1 MIHLS
6 KFLVLLTIGIPTLTV
21 FSDVPTYRNEP
32 SGEFMREWLLCGP
45 FPNPEAAYD
54 KMDRE
59 RSGFYTDFLQAHGG
73 EAALQIEAG
82 RTVTHD
88 GIPVQWIEFQAE
100 GHTIDLDRAISRDP
114 FVLAY
119 AYCEMESAKA
129 TPCLLAFG
137 SNDGARI
144 WLNGEEILDKPVRR
158 GLREDEDI
166 IPVVLRSGKNTLL
179 VKVAETENLW
189 RFCCRLLPFDSGIWN
204 NPRQFFQIVTNR
216 DGQAVL
222 RFVGSAS
229 LAGEVLK
236 DVDLEAYPTDEPDR
250 AVWRKRWPGDRETP
264 IGITSPAYGDY
275 TLRVSLTTHE
285 GQQHAFVIPFPAGK
299 RIDYALFQNGRT
311 DYAIVVDEG
320 ASESEKWAAKEL
332 QHWLKEISGAE
343 FPLRNAA
350 VADDPRAIVLGYN
363 PQSRPWLGN
372 EYPEPDR
379 MDESFTYKNYGPTIV
394 IWGGRERGTMYG
406 VMSFLEREFGCR
418 WYTPAVSVIPKRD
431 TYTFHYLKHSETPG
445 IAVRNDFYFEAFEP
459 LWAARNR
466 VNGAMSYREQPGGLE
481 CYWAVHTFFPL
492 VPPKEFYAEHPEYYS
507 LIDGKRVH
515 EHAQLCLTNPDVL
528 RIVVERIMRIMR
540 ENPQYRIYCVSQ
552 NDWAGPCQCDACQ
565 AIAQR
570 EESES
575 GPVVWFVNQVAEA
588 VEKEFPDKYIG
599 TLAYQYT
606 RKPCK
611 TIKPRHNVVIRLCS
625 IECCFSHDFLN
636 CPENESFVKDIQG
649 WAAIAPHLYIWDYV
663 VNFSHYIL
671 PYPNFKV
678 LQPNLQFFRDHN
690 AIGVMEQAAYQSRG
704 GEFAELRAYLLAKLL
719 WNPDCNV
726 PDVIDDFLHGY
737 YGRSG
742 QYIRAYFDLLHN
754 QVTPERHIHLGLR
767 PDDPLFTE
775 DFIQA
780 ADEIFDR
787 AETVADNTDIL
798 RRVEMARL
806 PLMYLKCKRFP
817 NQSVR
822 DMTYQR
828 FCEITEREGVTHY
841 AESGQPHREAF
852 HNAMEAE
859 REK

>member
-1 MIHLS
+1 MKSLS
-6 KFLVLLTIGIPTLTV
+6 NILALLVIGITASAA
-21 FSDVPTYRNEP
+21 FSVVPTYRNEP
-32 SGEFMREWLLCGP
+32 TGEFMQKWLLCGP

-59 RSGFYTDFLQAHGG
+59 HSGFYIDFLQAHGG
-73 EAALQIEAG
+73 ETAPRIEAG
-82 RTVTHD
+82 QTETRD
-88 GIPVQWIEFQAE
+88 GVPARWIEYEAA
-100 GHTIDLDRAISRDP
+100 GNTIDLDRAISPDP

-119 AYCEMESAKA
+119 AYSEIVPEKA

-158 GLREDEDI
+158 GLREDEDK
-166 IPVVLRSGKNTLL
+166 IPVVLQPGRNTLL

-189 RFCCRLLPFDSGIWN
+189 GFCCRLLPFDPAIWN
-204 NPRQFFQIVTNR
+204 DPQRFFQIVTNQE
-216 DGQAVL
+216 GQAVL
-222 RFVGSAS
+222 QFVGSRS
-229 LAGEVLK
+229 LAGVVFKEAN
-236 DVDLEAYPTDEPDR
+236 LEAYPADEPGR
-250 AVWRKRWPGDRETP
+250 IVWKHRWSGERETP
-264 IGITSPAYGDY
+264 LGTGTPAYGDF
-275 TLRVSLTTHE
+275 TLRLTLTANE
-285 GQQHAFVIPFPAGK
+285 GNQHAFTLPFPAGK
-299 RIDYALFQNGRT
+299 RIEYPLFQQGKT
-311 DYAIVVDEG
+311 DYAIIVDEG

-332 QHWLKEISGAE
+332 QHWLEEISGAE
-343 FPLRNAA
+343 FPLRNEID
-350 VADDPRAIVLGYN
+350 ADNPRAIVLGYN
-363 PQSRPWLGN
+363 PQSQTWLA
-372 EYPEPDR
+372 EYPEPVR
-379 MDESFTYKNYGPTIV
+379 MDESFTYKNFGPTIV
-394 IWGGRERGTMYG
+394 IWGGKERGTMYG

-431 TYTFHYLKHSETPG
+431 TYAFHYMKHSESPG

-459 LWAARNR
+459 IWAARNR

-492 VPPKEFYAEHPEYYS
+492 VPPKEFFAGHPEYYS
-507 LIDGKRVH
+507 LIDGKRVY

-528 RIVVERIMRIMR
+528 RIVVERIKRTMR

-552 NDWAGPCQCDACQ
+552 NDWAGPCQCGDCQ

-611 TIKPRHNVVIRLCS
+611 TLRPRQNVVIRLCS
-625 IECCFSHDFLN
+625 IECCFSHDFLH

-671 PYPNFKV
+671 PYPNFRV

-726 PDVIDDFLHGY
+726 QDVIGDFMHGY
-737 YGRSG
+737 YGRGG

-754 QVTPERHIHLGLR
+754 QITPERHIHLGLR

-775 DFIQA
+775 DFIRA

-787 AETVADNTDIL
+787 AETVADSEEIL
-798 RRVEMARL
+798 HRVEMARL

-828 FCEITEREGVTHY
+828 FCEITQREGVTYY
-841 AESGQPHREAF
+841 AESGQSHREAF

-859 REK
+859 QEK